1 MSILEQ
7 AMSRFEARPQHEL
20 DVPEWSVDPKKPVK
34 VFYKTPN
41 AATLSRAAREAKGD
55 AIENVARL
63 VALVLT
69 DADGV
74 RLFAPLDYKD
84 LMVRTDP
91 VALNRIAAAIMA
103 EAKIDVDEAEK
114 N

>member
-1 MSILEQ
+1 MNILEQ
-7 AMSRFEARPQHEL
+7 AMARFEARPQHEL
-20 DVPEWSVDPKKPVK
+20 DVPEWAADPTKPVT
-34 VFYKTPN
+34 VYFKTPN
-41 AATLSRAAREAKGD
+41 AATLSKAAKESKGD
-55 AIENVARL
+55 SIENVARL

-69 DADGV
+69 DADGK
-74 RLFAPLDYKD
+74 RLFAPLDYKE

-103 EAKIDVDEAEK
+103 EATIDTDAAEK

>member
-1 MSILEQ
+1 MNILEQ
-7 AMSRFEARPQHEL
+7 AMSRFEARAQHEI
-20 DVPEWSVDPKKPVK
+20 DVPEWSADPKKPVK

-41 AATLSRAAREAKGD
+41 AATLSKAKKD
-55 AIENVARL
+55 AKDDSIEMVARL

-69 DADGV
+69 DGNGE
-74 RLFAPLDYKD
+74 RLFKYAQYKD
-84 LMVRTDP
+84 LMVSTDP
-91 VALNRIAAAIMA
+91 NVTNRIATAIMA